1 MMIPKQLCHK
11 DFRFCLIRK
20 QSKAPFEKEWQKNG
34 YSFDDPK
41 LLQHISSTGNY
52 GVIGG
57 YGNLRILDIDNPDVV
72 DFYKELFKDTF
83 QVKTGSG
90 KLHIYILSDYDTNHV
105 LTEGLGELRANNYQ
119 CVGVGSMH
127 PSGGIYEVLNDVPIK
142 EYSKED
148 ILKILKPHIREIE
161 TTEIQTDIKDVS
173 GSGLEF
179 RRVLAMIR
187 QKKTR
192 NLIYKEM
199 GNYRKWASSGDDYK
213 QSTFNKAMD
222 IFIQEQGEEKKKEEV
237 KEIPEEELKKELKP
251 ILSKIIKVLKKYM
264 DLEEDY
270 YLLIAIW
277 IIGTYFHQSFR
288 SYPYLFFNAMKGSG
302 KSRILNLVTL
312 LSKDGIVL
320 NSLTEAVLFR
330 TKGTLG
336 IDEFEGIGRK
346 GNENLRELLNSAYKK
361 TGKVF
366 RMKKVSGKDG
376 ETQEVE
382 KFDVYRPIIMANI
395 WGIDETL
402 GDRCIQLILE
412 KSVNPK
418 ITKLIED
425 FENNSQIND
434 IKSTIL
440 KGNGSYGS
448 FMYLQGIQQ
457 NWNKY
462 VFNVNKNNTPVTPD
476 TPVTPITPITP
487 VPSILYYNINKTN
500 LLGRDLELFFPLFL
514 ISDLCGKLDEMLKI
528 SVKIVKERKEKDIY
542 ESMDVQVYDFVSQ
555 HTNTGFIRVSDLTN
569 QFRAFCGIEDKQDNW
584 MNTRWFGRAI
594 KRLKLDKDKKKSSGM
609 LIMLNIEKAQEKIKI
624 FREPEIQTELVKV
637 K

>member
-1 MMIPKQLCHK
+1 MIPKQLCHK

-34 YSFDDPK
+34 YTFDDPK

-142 EYSKED
+142 EYSKEE

-161 TTEIQTDIKDVS
+161 TTDIQTDIKDVS

-187 QKKTR
+187 EKKTR
-192 NLIYKEM
+192 RKIYSEM
-199 GNYRKWASSGDDYK
+199 NNYRKWASSGDDYK
-213 QSTFNKAMD
+213 QTTYNKAMD
-222 IFIQEQGEEKKKEEV
+222 VFVQEQGKEEKKEEV
-237 KEIPEEELKKELKP
+237 KEISEEELRKELKP

-270 YLLIAIW
+270 YLLIAVW

-382 KFDVYRPIIMANI
+382 EFEVYRPIIMANI
-395 WGIDETL
+395 WGMDDTL

-412 KSVNPK
+412 KSINPK
-418 ITKLIED
+418 IVKLIED
-425 FENNSQIND
+425 FEDNVQIND
-434 IKSTIL
+434 VKSTIL
-440 KGNGSYGS
+440 KGNGHVGHC
-448 FMYLQGIQQ
+448 MYLQRVQQ
-457 NWNKY
+457 NWNAF
-462 VFNVNKNNTPVTPD
+462 VFQTPNMSNKSNMSNMS
-476 TPVTPITPITP
+476 I
-487 VPSILYYNINKTN
+487 PSILYYNINKTN

-514 ISDLCGKLDEMLKI
+514 ISDLCGRLDEMLKI
-528 SVKIVKERKEKDIY
+528 SVKIVEERKEKDIH
-542 ESMDVQVYDFVSQ
+542 ESIDVQVYDFVSQ
-555 HTNTGFIRVSDLTN
+555 HTNTGFIRVSDLNN
-569 QFRAFCGIEDKQDNW
+569 QFRVFCGIEDKQDNW
-584 MNTRWFGRAI
+584 INTRWLGKSL
-594 KRLKLDKDKKKSSGM
+594 KRLKLIKERRRSNGTLVM
-609 LIMLNIEKAQEKIKI
+609 LDIEKAQEKIKI